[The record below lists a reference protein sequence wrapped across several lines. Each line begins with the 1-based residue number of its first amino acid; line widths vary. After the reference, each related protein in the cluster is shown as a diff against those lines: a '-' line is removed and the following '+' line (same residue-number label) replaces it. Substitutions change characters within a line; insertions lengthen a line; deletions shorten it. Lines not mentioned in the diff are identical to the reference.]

1 MVKRWIV
8 IVAVVAALV
17 GGLSGRGGPER
28 ASAGSATIFAVIAQ
42 PSTSAG
48 AAFNLSVVA
57 EDQNGNTDSGYA
69 GTVHFTS
76 SDPQAML
83 PADTTLTGGL
93 GTFPVTLKTAGNQTV
108 TATDTGN
115 SSITGSV
122 SLMVNPLPANHLVIT
137 APASATAGSPFNFSV
152 VAEDQNGVTDTGY
165 AGTVHFT
172 SSDPQAVLPADA
184 VLSSGAGSFSAT
196 LKTAGSQTV
205 TATDTGNSS
214 LMGTSGAI
222 TVAPSTTATHFILN
236 APPSASA
243 GAPFSFTIVAEDSG
257 GNVDTGYVGTVH
269 FTSSDPQAALPAD
282 STLTQGVNSF
292 SATIRTAGAQTI
304 SGIAAGTPSITGI
317 SNVISVV
324 LVVPPIS
331 QPIPTT
337 GSVGAAI
344 PTATP
349 TPTLMPITALAATAT
364 TTTTIAPTSVVQLTA
379 TPTVTP
385 APMPIPALVIHN
397 NPRTVL
403 GGRSKACD
411 LAGNT
416 RGAREGG
423 CEIVSS
429 VSAAGAMVTY
439 TLTYQDGSTQH
450 FTDRADS
457 RGHSLHPFNVAYR
470 PPEKKGQKVV
480 RMVARIAVRAVLSD
494 GVTLGPV
501 NLRFAVMR

>member
-1 MVKRWIV
+1 MKRWIV

-236 APPSASA
+236 A
-243 GAPFSFTIVAEDSG
+243 
-257 GNVDTGYVGTVH
+257 
-269 FTSSDPQAALPAD
+269 
-282 STLTQGVNSF
+282 
-292 SATIRTAGAQTI
+292 
-304 SGIAAGTPSITGI
+304 
-317 SNVISVV
+317 
-324 LVVPPIS
+324 
-331 QPIPTT
+331 
-337 GSVGAAI
+337 
-344 PTATP
+344 
-349 TPTLMPITALAATAT
+349 
-364 TTTTIAPTSVVQLTA
+364 
-379 TPTVTP
+379 
-385 APMPIPALVIHN
+385 
-397 NPRTVL
+397 
-403 GGRSKACD
+403 
-411 LAGNT
+411 
-416 RGAREGG
+416 
-423 CEIVSS
+423 
-429 VSAAGAMVTY
+429 
-439 TLTYQDGSTQH
+439 
-450 FTDRADS
+450 
-457 RGHSLHPFNVAYR
+457 
-470 PPEKKGQKVV
+470 
-480 RMVARIAVRAVLSD
+480 
-494 GVTLGPV
+494 
-501 NLRFAVMR
+501 